1 MSEEEGGE
9 ERSACAVC
17 GVPAQEAC
25 ALCEQTSY
33 CGPQHQ
39 RQHWPLHRAACS
51 PLRVATSPQLGRYL
65 VATRDLKA
73 GELLLKEQPVAVGP
87 RAGGGRSPLCLG
99 CWRRLPAPPPT
110 CPRCSAAP
118 LCPGGSCQHD
128 ESECCALREA
138 GEAGARLLRAGV
150 EAVLPLRCLL
160 LAAARPDNWRQ
171 LLQLEAHAERRG
183 PGTAVWSHND
193 ATVVQPLK
201 EAGLLR
207 ESEETCQRVCG
218 VLDVNSFEVRAP
230 HGGHDQLRAVYARA
244 ALMAHDCV
252 ANTHLAVDD
261 NFVMTV
267 HAALPIPKGAAVC
280 FNYTNVLQGT
290 AERREHLL
298 EGKYFECG
306 CARCRDP
313 TELGTHLSSLRC
325 PRCRKG
331 LVCALQDQPNVWR
344 CCDCGRSFCGGMA
357 RCALW
362 CARDAV
368 EAALEAAEAE
378 DESGGARVLEAAAA
392 TGAQLPR
399 KLLARQVQLCRG
411 LLPLLAVVEPGISR
425 LRGIALY
432 ELQGSL
438 AELARREHAAGELTM
453 QQLVERLEEAEGALK
468 DALAA
473 LLFEPA
479 LSPEG
484 RLARAAMLELRDLR
498 EEIHDLR
505 REAQPQPKHPQ
516 RKDRRRHK

>member
-1 MSEEEGGE
+1 MGVCVVHSEEGGE

-17 GVPAQEAC
+17 GGPAQEAC

-39 RQHWPLHRAACS
+39 RQHWPLHRAGCS

-128 ESECCALREA
+128 DSE
-138 GEAGARLLRAGV
+138 
-150 EAVLPLRCLL
+150 LPLRCLL

-378 DESGGARVLEAAAA
+378 GESGGARVLEAALRRLGRSLAPDHAAA

-432 ELQGSL
+432 ELQGPL
-438 AELARREHAAGELTM
+438 AELARREHAAGELTL